1 MVNKMKKMIYVLV
14 ITFLSLTIV
23 SCAKKSD
30 TSSTTTTTTSESSFA
45 PPSWIHGAW
54 VDNVSSSSK
63 SGWKFTSSEMYQIAL
78 GTLTL
83 GYVEAGVVTEHL
95 TSTESEFS
103 FATPGTC
110 GYPEESGILTYVFTK
125 ETTSTMNQT
134 GSDNLSCASVPDVT
148 YTKDTSL

>member
-1 MVNKMKKMIYVLV
+1 MKKMIYVLV
-14 ITFLSLTIV
+14 ISLLSLTIF

-30 TSSTTTTTTSESSFA
+30 TSSTTTTTSFA

-54 VDNVSSSSK
+54 VDNVSSSTK
-63 SGWKFTSSEMYQIAL
+63 GGWKFASSEMYMIA
-78 GTLTL
+78 GGEVIEI
-83 GYVEAGVVTEHL
+83 GYVAAGVVTEHL

-110 GYPEESGILTYVFTK
+110 GSGDTSTSGILTYVFTK

>member
-1 MVNKMKKMIYVLV
+1 MVNKMKKMIFVLV
-14 ITFLSLTIV
+14 ISLLSLTIF
-23 SCAKKSD
+23 SCAKKND
-30 TSSTTTTTTSESSFA
+30 TSSTTTTTSFA
-45 PPSWIHGAW
+45 PPSWIQGAW

-103 FATPGTC
+103 FAQAGTC
-110 GYPEESGILTYVFTK
+110 GSGETGILTYVFTK
-125 ETTSTMNQT
+125 ETTSTINQT

>member
-14 ITFLSLTIV
+14 ISLLCLTIF

-30 TSSTTTTTTSESSFA
+30 KSSTSTTSFA
-45 PPSWIHGAW
+45 PPSWIQGAW

-63 SGWKFTSSEMYQIAL
+63 SGYKFDSSDVYVIFNGQLIE
-78 GTLTL
+78 T
-83 GYVEAGVVTEHL
+83 GYVAAGAVTKHL

-103 FATPGTC
+103 YSSPVSGT
-110 GYPEESGILTYVFTK
+110 SGSTSYSGTLTYVFTK
-125 ETTSTMNQT
+125 ETTSTIKLA
-134 GSDNLSCASVPDVT
+134 GSSTTSYVSITETT